1 VRYWSFQLLLGGHS
15 LTDNREKA
23 GCAKPQEEIAPYSVA
38 ARKKFEWARKLN
50 YSRNRKKII
59 MTIQC

>member
-15 LTDNREKA
+15 LTDNGEKA

-50 YSRNRKKII
+50 YSKNIKK
-59 MTIQC
+59 